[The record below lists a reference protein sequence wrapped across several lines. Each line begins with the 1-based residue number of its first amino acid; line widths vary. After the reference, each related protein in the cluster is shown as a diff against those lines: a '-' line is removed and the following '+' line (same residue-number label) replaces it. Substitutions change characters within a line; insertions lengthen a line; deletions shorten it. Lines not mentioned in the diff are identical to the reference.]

1 MENPNTDVIQG
12 TLDMLILKTLS
23 IHPMHAFGIAR
34 RIEQISRGVFKVNP
48 GSLLTAFQRLE
59 RAGWLNA
66 EWRVTENSRRAKF
79 YSLTRAGKKQL
90 EFETADWTRRATA
103 VARLLDA
110 EV

>member
-1 MENPNTDVIQG
+1 
-12 TLDMLILKTLS
+12 
-23 IHPMHAFGIAR
+23 
-34 RIEQISRGVFKVNP
+34 VFKVNP

-90 EFETADWTRRATA
+90 ELETADWARRATA
-103 VARLLDA
+103 VAWLLDA